1 MIITVGGSIGSGKST
16 LARMLAEKCG
26 FKYLS
31 VGSIM
36 RSMAEER
43 GLSLL
48 EMGRLAETDPSIDK
62 ELDKR
67 QKELCA
73 TSCDA
78 GCVMDSRLGAY
89 LLDADFK
96 IWLDVSPD
104 IQAKRIAGRDGLTP
118 AEAREQIKKRRE
130 SERVRYKGIYGIDL
144 EDLSVYDFVL
154 DTTRLTKAQM
164 LDECVKAVKIRAPG
178 ICRNAC

>member
-31 VGSIM
+31 VGGIM
-36 RSMAEER
+36 RSMAKER
-43 GLSLL
+43 GISLL
-48 EMGRLAETDPSIDK
+48 DMGRLAETDSSIDK

-73 TSCDA
+73 GSCDA

-96 IWLDVSPD
+96 IWLDASPD
-104 IQAKRIAGRDGLTP
+104 VQAKRIAGRDKLSP
-118 AEAREQIKKRRE
+118 AEAREQIAKRRA

-144 EDLSVYDFVL
+144 EDLSVYDLVL
-154 DTTRLTKAQM
+154 DTTRLTKEQM
-164 LDECVKAVKIRAPG
+164 LEECVKAIKARAPD
-178 ICRNAC
+178 ICRTAC